1 MKKIISIALSVLLS
15 FSLVLAQD
23 ARQRTVETIVAD
35 VVAEMPAQ
43 NAAAFDRT
51 MADIAKAAPRS
62 VELLA
67 AMLVPQD
74 KGKNNL
80 VEYALSGV
88 TKYVSDPAH
97 SQYKAAVTEG
107 FKAGAAACAD
117 KYNKQFLEWNLYVL
131 GPVQP
136 VAEMSVP
143 ADNPVLAKALVKT
156 GHTGERSAA
165 ASTLVSGLTADK
177 AVKFLGK
184 ALKDSDRSYR
194 NAVMDFV
201 SEKAGI
207 PAVGSFLVK
216 TWPKLSEGAR
226 TDALNFFGNNNI
238 SSSLPLVLSQISKGG
253 EIGATAVTAAGKMGG
268 PEALSSLISLL
279 VKGGE
284 KGEEALEA
292 LKSFKGDISGAVMD
306 ALAKDKYNG
315 NLLRLASARRILSA
329 APNAFA
335 LASSDDLSTRAGG
348 ERLLSGLVTSNDIPK
363 LASLLDRTDTD
374 GVKTLTGVL
383 AEAMRNLGGKERYD
397 VISSILPKMGN
408 PSRLYPALASSNTD
422 QAVEYLSQAVSV
434 NPSAVAALASMS
446 NYKAAP
452 AIISAIKSA
461 PASFQDVIPSYV
473 SLVNDNEADFGKKVG
488 LLSEVLGLTTNPS
501 RKGDILSVVGT
512 IPTRKAF
519 NLAGDYLADPDR
531 GVRRQAAYAV
541 KNIADKCED
550 ELDYDKM
557 KSAFEKGAETLLSTG
572 DPDDGYAV
580 NQMNSILSKYSPSP
594 VSSLTP
600 EEEKLGFEMLF
611 DGTSLDK
618 WQGNFVNYTLM
629 NGTIYISA
637 DGSGTGNLYTKKKY
651 RDFVYRFEFCFLRE
665 GVNNGVGV
673 RTPIG
678 VDAAYDGMCEVQIL
692 DHDAPMYAN
701 LNDYQVHGSAYGI
714 IPAKRIKHKPLGEW
728 STEEIEVRGN
738 HVKVTVNG
746 EVILDG
752 DLRKAC
758 KGHNV
763 APDGSA
769 KNPYT
774 VDHRNHPGMFNK
786 DGYISF
792 CGHGEGVKIRNVRV
806 LDLSK

>member
-1 MKKIISIALSVLLS
+1 MKKTISLALSVLLS

-43 NAAAFDRT
+43 DAAAFYRT

-88 TKYVSDPAH
+88 TKYASDPAH
-97 SQYKAAVTEG
+97 SQYKAAVVEG
-107 FKAGAAACAD
+107 FKAGAAACTD
-117 KYNKQFLEWNLYVL
+117 KYNKQFLEWNAYVL
-131 GPVQP
+131 GPVLP
-136 VAEMSVP
+136 VTEITAAVDDP
-143 ADNPVLAKALVKT
+143 AQAKTLVKT

-165 ASTLVSGLTADK
+165 ASTLVLGLTADK
-177 AVKFLGK
+177 AVKFLGN

-194 NAVMDFV
+194 NAVIDFV

-216 TWPKLSEGAR
+216 SWPKLSDGAR
-226 TDALNFFGNNNI
+226 TDALNFFGNN
-238 SSSLPLVLSQISKGG
+238 STPASLPLILSQVSKGG
-253 EIGATAVTAAGKMGG
+253 ELGATAVTAAGKLGG
-268 PEALSSLISLL
+268 PEALSSLVSLL
-279 VKGGE
+279 AKGGE
-284 KGEEALEA
+284 KGAEALEA

-306 ALAKDKYNG
+306 ALGKDKYNG
-315 NLLRLASARRILSA
+315 NLLRLASERRILAA
-329 APNAFA
+329 APNVFA
-335 LASSDDLSTRAGG
+335 LASSDDLGTRAGG
-348 ERLLSGLVTSNDIPK
+348 ERLLSGLVTSNDLPK
-363 LASLLDRTDTD
+363 LASLIDRTDDD
-374 GVKTLTGVL
+374 GVKTLTGVI
-383 AEAMRNLGGKERYD
+383 AEALRNLNGEERYD
-397 VISSILPKMGN
+397 AISAILPKMSN
-408 PSRLYPALASSNTD
+408 PSRLYPALASSDTD
-422 QAVEYLSQAVSV
+422 PAVEYLSKAASV

-452 AIISAIKSA
+452 AILSAIKSA
-461 PASFQDVIPSYV
+461 PATFQDVIPSFV
-473 SLVNDNEADFGKKVG
+473 SMVNGNETDLSRKID
-488 LLSEVLGLTTNPS
+488 LLSEVLGLATEPS
-501 RKGDILSVVGT
+501 KKTDILSVVGSV
-512 IPTRKAF
+512 PTRKAF
-519 NLAGDYLADPDR
+519 NLANDYLADSDK

-557 KSAFEKGAETLLSTG
+557 RSAFEKGAETLLSTG
-572 DPDDGYAV
+572 DADDGYAV

-594 VSSLTP
+594 VSALTP

-611 DGTSLDK
+611 DGTGLDK
-618 WQGNFVNYTLM
+618 WQGNFVNYTVM

-665 GVNNGVGV
+665 GENNGVGV
-673 RTPIG
+673 RTPMG

-701 LNDYQVHGSAYGI
+701 LNAYQVHGSVYGV

-738 HVKVTVNG
+738 HIKVTVNG
-746 EVILDG
+746 EVIVDG
-752 DLRKAC
+752 DVRKAC

-769 KNPYT
+769 TNPYT

-792 CGHGEGVKIRNVRV
+792 CGHGEGIKIRNVRV